1 MPRPYILA
9 VDAGT
14 SRTAAAISHTT
25 EDEGKPQVHILPL
38 GRHADAAP
46 SSIYVSAG
54 DVLFGDA
61 AERRGLVQPERLVRE
76 VKRRVGDEVPVNVG
90 GRTFAPEDLL
100 ALLVDWVSTVATERF
115 GRLPSSVVVTVPVA
129 WGTYRTDLIRAALV
143 RAGIGQVEIIAE
155 PVAAARHYE
164 ATNPLAPGSTLAV
177 YDFGGGTFDA
187 VLLRKTASGSLTI
200 IGSPTGI
207 EDLGGADFDDA
218 VLRHVLSAARL
229 DVTTLLGDADAR
241 VALAGLRRE
250 CVEAKEALSF
260 DSEATVPVL
269 LGGTSTAVRLTRDE
283 FEAMIENDIER
294 TIEVLG
300 DAMEAAAVEASD
312 LDAILLTGGSSR
324 IPRVAQLLSERFDR
338 PIAVDTDPKA
348 VIALGA
354 ALEAADAAIVSA
366 ADAAAETE
374 ASEAAA
380 AASPSEDEAP
390 PARPRLPW
398 LRRVPA
404 AAYVSGGAVAL
415 AAVVAVSGA
424 AAVYAPEVFGGD
436 AQLASE
442 NGLDRGGYSIG
453 APLPTSDALAAPL
466 RIDGALFTGDTTD
479 AEKKAAAA
487 KPVEK
492 VEVPAP
498 LAPVVESP
506 FRRVDPPRERA
517 NPRATPFQGR
527 GVTPSA
533 APRGGSSSSPSKS
546 PSSQP
551 TKKPSASASPKPST
565 SSSPKPSTPAPAPST
580 PAPTTNPD
588 PTTVPDPTTD
598 PEPTTNPE
606 PPAPSDPP
614 PPAPDPEPEPPAPN
628 PEPEPQPEPDPQP
641 TSEPTSDPSSAPD
654 ATPGAE

>member
-1 MPRPYILA
+1 M
-9 VDAGT
+9 
-14 SRTAAAISHTT
+14 
-25 EDEGKPQVHILPL
+25 
-38 GRHADAAP
+38 
-46 SSIYVSAG
+46 
-54 DVLFGDA
+54 
-61 AERRGLVQPERLVRE
+61 QPERLVRE

-380 AASPSEDEAP
+380 AAAAEDEAP
-390 PARPRLPW
+390 PARPRRPW

-424 AAVYAPEVFGGD
+424 AAVYAPEVFGGN

-479 AEKKAAAA
+479 AEKKAEAA

-551 TKKPSASASPKPST
+551 TKKPSASPTKPSNPGT
-565 SSSPKPSTPAPAPST
+565 PPPSQTGTPVPPAETPPPAETTAPV
-580 PAPTTNPD
+580 
-588 PTTVPDPTTD
+588 VPDPPAETTAPVVPD
-598 PEPTTNPE
+598 
-606 PPAPSDPP
+606 PPAETT
-614 PPAPDPEPEPPAPN
+614 APVEPEPPAETTPPVE
-628 PEPEPQPEPDPQP
+628 PEPEP
-641 TSEPTSDPSSAPD
+641 SG
-654 ATPGAE
+654 TPGAE

>member
-1 MPRPYILA
+1 M
-9 VDAGT
+9 
-14 SRTAAAISHTT
+14 
-25 EDEGKPQVHILPL
+25 
-38 GRHADAAP
+38 
-46 SSIYVSAG
+46 
-54 DVLFGDA
+54 
-61 AERRGLVQPERLVRE
+61 QPERLVRE

-380 AASPSEDEAP
+380 AAAEDEAP
-390 PARPRLPW
+390 PARPRRPW

-424 AAVYAPEVFGGD
+424 AAVYAPEVFGGN

-479 AEKKAAAA
+479 AEKKAEAA
-487 KPVEK
+487 KPVVK

-551 TKKPSASASPKPST
+551 TKKPSASASPKPSNPGT
-565 SSSPKPSTPAPAPST
+565 PPPSQTSTPVPPAETPPPAETTAPV
-580 PAPTTNPD
+580 
-588 PTTVPDPTTD
+588 VPDPPAETTAPVVPD
-598 PEPTTNPE
+598 
-606 PPAPSDPP
+606 PPAETTAPVEPEAPAETTPP
-614 PPAPDPEPEPPAPN
+614 VEPEPEP
-628 PEPEPQPEPDPQP
+628 
-641 TSEPTSDPSSAPD
+641 SG
-654 ATPGAE
+654 TPGAE

>member
-1 MPRPYILA
+1 M
-9 VDAGT
+9 
-14 SRTAAAISHTT
+14 
-25 EDEGKPQVHILPL
+25 
-38 GRHADAAP
+38 
-46 SSIYVSAG
+46 
-54 DVLFGDA
+54 LFGDA

-380 AASPSEDEAP
+380 AAAEDEAP
-390 PARPRLPW
+390 PARPRRPW

-424 AAVYAPEVFGGD
+424 AAVYAPEVFGGN

-479 AEKKAAAA
+479 AEKKAEAA
-487 KPVEK
+487 KPVVK

-551 TKKPSASASPKPST
+551 TKKPSASASPKPSNPGT
-565 SSSPKPSTPAPAPST
+565 PPPSQTSTPVPPAETPPPAETTAPV
-580 PAPTTNPD
+580 
-588 PTTVPDPTTD
+588 VPDPPAETTAPVVPD
-598 PEPTTNPE
+598 
-606 PPAPSDPP
+606 PPAETTAPVEPEAPAETTPP
-614 PPAPDPEPEPPAPN
+614 VEPEPEP
-628 PEPEPQPEPDPQP
+628 
-641 TSEPTSDPSSAPD
+641 SG
-654 ATPGAE
+654 TPGAE

>member
-1 MPRPYILA
+1 M
-9 VDAGT
+9 
-14 SRTAAAISHTT
+14 
-25 EDEGKPQVHILPL
+25 
-38 GRHADAAP
+38 
-46 SSIYVSAG
+46 
-54 DVLFGDA
+54 LFGDA

-380 AASPSEDEAP
+380 AAAAEDEAP
-390 PARPRLPW
+390 PARPRRPW

-424 AAVYAPEVFGGD
+424 AAVYAPEVFGGN

-479 AEKKAAAA
+479 AEKKAEAA

-551 TKKPSASASPKPST
+551 TKKPSASPTKPSNPGT
-565 SSSPKPSTPAPAPST
+565 PPPSQTGTPVPPAETPPPAETTAPV
-580 PAPTTNPD
+580 
-588 PTTVPDPTTD
+588 VPDPPAETTAPVVPD
-598 PEPTTNPE
+598 
-606 PPAPSDPP
+606 PPAETTAPVVPDPP
-614 PPAPDPEPEPPAPN
+614 AETTAPVVPDPPAETTAPVEPEPPAETTPPVE
-628 PEPEPQPEPDPQP
+628 PEPEP
-641 TSEPTSDPSSAPD
+641 SG
-654 ATPGAE
+654 TPGAE

>member
-1 MPRPYILA
+1 M
-9 VDAGT
+9 
-14 SRTAAAISHTT
+14 
-25 EDEGKPQVHILPL
+25 
-38 GRHADAAP
+38 
-46 SSIYVSAG
+46 
-54 DVLFGDA
+54 LFGDA

-354 ALEAADAAIVSA
+354 ALEAAYAAIVSA

-380 AASPSEDEAP
+380 AAAEDEAP
-390 PARPRLPW
+390 PARPRRPW
-398 LRRVPA
+398 
-404 AAYVSGGAVAL
+404 
-415 AAVVAVSGA
+415 
-424 AAVYAPEVFGGD
+424 
-436 AQLASE
+436 
-442 NGLDRGGYSIG
+442 
-453 APLPTSDALAAPL
+453 
-466 RIDGALFTGDTTD
+466 
-479 AEKKAAAA
+479 
-487 KPVEK
+487 
-492 VEVPAP
+492 
-498 LAPVVESP
+498 
-506 FRRVDPPRERA
+506 
-517 NPRATPFQGR
+517 
-527 GVTPSA
+527 
-533 APRGGSSSSPSKS
+533 
-546 PSSQP
+546 
-551 TKKPSASASPKPST
+551 
-565 SSSPKPSTPAPAPST
+565 
-580 PAPTTNPD
+580 
-588 PTTVPDPTTD
+588 
-598 PEPTTNPE
+598 
-606 PPAPSDPP
+606 
-614 PPAPDPEPEPPAPN
+614 
-628 PEPEPQPEPDPQP
+628 
-641 TSEPTSDPSSAPD
+641 
-654 ATPGAE
+654 

>member
-380 AASPSEDEAP
+380 AAAAEDEAP
-390 PARPRLPW
+390 PARPRRPW

-424 AAVYAPEVFGGD
+424 AAVYAPEVFGGN

-479 AEKKAAAA
+479 AAKKAEAA

-551 TKKPSASASPKPST
+551 TKKPSASPTKPSNPGT
-565 SSSPKPSTPAPAPST
+565 PPPSQTGTPVPPAETPPPAETTAPV
-580 PAPTTNPD
+580 
-588 PTTVPDPTTD
+588 VPDPPAETTAPVVPD
-598 PEPTTNPE
+598 
-606 PPAPSDPP
+606 PPAETTAPVVPDPP
-614 PPAPDPEPEPPAPN
+614 AETTAPVEPEPPAETTPPVE
-628 PEPEPQPEPDPQP
+628 PEPEP
-641 TSEPTSDPSSAPD
+641 SG
-654 ATPGAE
+654 TPGAE